1 MTAAPLTPAPMTTGE
16 AVIAT
21 LIAHGIDTLYALP
34 GVHNDPLFDACA
46 RDPEHIRVLHPR
58 HEQASAYMALG
69 AALVT
74 GRAQV
79 CAAVPGPGLLN
90 TAAAL
95 LCAYGMDAPVLALAG
110 QIPSFAIDR
119 GLGYLHEL
127 PDQLGLL
134 RHLTKFAARIR
145 APSEASA
152 LVATALAAATTPR
165 RRPVALECG
174 IDVWGAT
181 APVTLSAPIPPTP
194 APIDSAAIDRAAAL
208 IAKAERPLIVAGGG
222 ALDAAPELRALAER
236 LAAPVMS
243 FRRGRGILPSTH
255 PLAVSLTE
263 GHRLWEHA
271 DLVIGVGTRLLRPLA
286 DWGTDAGLRVI
297 RIDAD
302 PEEPGRL
309 HRPDAALLGDAG
321 PVLAAL
327 LAALPTPSRPARA
340 GELAALHAWFA
351 ERLAPLAPQ
360 LGFLRAIRAALPA
373 DGILV
378 EDVTQL
384 AFVARLAWEV
394 DAPRRY
400 ISPGYQD
407 ALGWGYGTALGAQAA
422 RPGRA
427 VVALLGDGGFMYQA
441 AELATAMRHGLPVV
455 AVVMDDGA
463 FGNVRRI
470 QQQAFGNRLIACDLA
485 NPDFVAFAESFGAR
499 GWRADS
505 PAALEHALRAALA
518 SGGPAVIH
526 VRVGE
531 MPSPWGL
538 IGLPRVRGPAGRPA
552 FP

>member
-1 MTAAPLTPAPMTTGE
+1 MTAAPMTTGE
-16 AVIAT
+16 AVVAA
-21 LIAHGIDTLYALP
+21 LIGHGIDTLYALP

-46 RDPEHIRVLHPR
+46 RTPERIRVLHPR

-69 AALVT
+69 AALAT

-79 CAAVPGPGLLN
+79 CAAVPGPGILN

-95 LCAYGMDAPVLALAG
+95 LCAWGMDAPVLALAG

-134 RHLTKFAARIR
+134 HHLTKFAARIR
-145 APSEASA
+145 APGEAPG
-152 LVATALAAATTPR
+152 LIAAALGAAATPR

-174 IDVWGAT
+174 IDVWGAR
-181 APVTLSAPIPPTP
+181 APVVPVAPLPP
-194 APIDSAAIDRAAAL
+194 APVVIDAAAIERAAAL
-208 IAKAERPLIVAGGG
+208 IAKAERPMIVVGGG
-222 ALDAAPELRALAER
+222 ALDAADGVRALAER

-243 FRRGRGILPSTH
+243 FRRGRGILPTAH
-255 PLAVSLTE
+255 PLAVSVTE
-263 GHRLWEHA
+263 GHRLWQTA
-271 DLVIGVGTRLLRPLA
+271 DLVIGIGTRMLRPLA

-302 PEEPGRL
+302 PEEPGRQHAPDVAL
-309 HRPDAALLGDAG
+309 VGDAA

-327 LAALPTPSRPARA
+327 LAALPTPPRPARA
-340 GELAALHAWFA
+340 GELAALRAWFA
-351 ERLAPLAPQ
+351 ERLASLAPQ

-422 RPGRA
+422 LPGRA
-427 VVALLGDGGFMYQA
+427 VVAVLGDGGFLYQA
-441 AELATAMRHGLPVV
+441 AELATAMRHRLPVV

-470 QQQAFGNRLIACDLA
+470 QQQAFGNRLIACDLT

-499 GWRADS
+499 GWRADT
-505 PAALEHALRAALA
+505 PAALEQALRAALA

-531 MPSPWGL
+531 LPSPWGM